1 MRGVEVLYSILQ
13 NGELRLTIRPTL
25 PVHCPNSLTE
35 ALELK
40 RKEYKE
46 ELAQREGD
54 MRQQFVER
62 VSRAERLT
70 ASGLLQ
76 MS

>member
-1 MRGVEVLYSILQ
+1 MLCLILQ
-13 NGELRLTIRPTL
+13 NGEPRLTILPTL
-25 PVHCPNSLTE
+25 PVHCLNSLTE

-62 VSRAERLT
+62 VSLGGATDCERPV
-70 ASGLLQ
+70 ANE
-76 MS
+76 